1 MLTHPTLE
9 KLQALRLTGMLSAL
23 KEQMHMPDI
32 GDLSFEERL
41 GLLVDHEMTDR
52 NDRRLKTRLRQ
63 AKFRLSAQLEDIDY
77 RHPRGLDKSLMLSLA
92 DCQWVA
98 QRRNILITG
107 PTGIGKT
114 WIACALGQKACR
126 GGYSVLYL
134 RLPRLLQEIPI
145 AKADGRYPK
154 FMAALAKTDLII
166 LDDWGL
172 AVLGDENRRDLL
184 ELLEDRHGRRATV
197 VTSQLPVEHWH
208 EALGDPTLAD
218 AILDRL
224 VHNAYRITLK
234 GDSMRKRLA
243 QQPTD
248 ANQAS
253 VL

>member
-9 KLQALRLTGMLSAL
+9 KLQALRLTGMLNAL
-23 KEQMHMPDI
+23 TEQMHMPDM

-41 GLLVDHEMTDR
+41 GLVVDREMTER
-52 NDRRLKTRLRQ
+52 SDRRLTTRLRQ
-63 AKFRLSAQLEDIDY
+63 AKFRLSAELEDIDY
-77 RHPRGLDKSLMLSLA
+77 RHPRGLDTSLMLSLTS
-92 DCQWVA
+92 CQWVQ

-107 PTGIGKT
+107 PTGVGKT
-114 WIACALGQKACR
+114 WLACALGQKACR
-126 GGYSVLYL
+126 EGYTVLYL

-145 AKADGRYPK
+145 AKGDGRYPK
-154 FMAALAKTDLII
+154 FMASLAKADLIL

-172 AVLGDENRRDLL
+172 AVLRDANRRDVLA
-184 ELLEDRHGRRATV
+184 LLEDRHGRRATL

-224 VHNAYRITLK
+224 VHNAYKITLK

-243 QQPTD
+243 VHKTD
-248 ANQAS
+248 SAQA
-253 VL
+253 